1 MVFRVQLSTSGSA
14 KSETDPVF
22 AAVQPVQ
29 RVLEGKLYKYY
40 SKGFNSEKEA
50 LQLLGVAKKNG
61 FPDAFLVAFRG
72 SLKISVAD
80 ARAQTTP

>member
-1 MVFRVQLSTSGSA
+1 
-14 KSETDPVF
+14 
-22 AAVQPVQ
+22 
-29 RVLEGKLYKYY
+29 LEGKLYKFY
-40 SKGFNSEKEA
+40 SKGCTTEPEA

-72 SLKISVAD
+72 NLKISVAE